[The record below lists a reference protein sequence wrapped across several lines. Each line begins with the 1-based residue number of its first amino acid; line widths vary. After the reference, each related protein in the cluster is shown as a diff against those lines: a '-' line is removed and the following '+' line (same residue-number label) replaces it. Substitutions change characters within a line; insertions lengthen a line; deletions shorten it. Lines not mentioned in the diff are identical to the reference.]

1 MADKALNELFL
12 DQVKDIYFAE
22 RMIYKTLPKMAEAAK
37 SSALKDAFNTHQAQT
52 KEHMAR
58 LEQVFQML
66 GVQPEAKT
74 CEAINGIIAEGEE
87 TIKKFGKS
95 EAIDTGLIAAAEAV
109 EHYEMARYG
118 ALAAWARQLK
128 MPQAEALLKQTW
140 GEEQQT
146 EQLLE
151 QIGQKEA
158 DRKAA

>member
-1 MADKALNELFL
+1 MASNALNELFL
-12 DQVKDIYFAE
+12 EQLKDIYFAE

-37 SSALKDAFNTHQAQT
+37 SSTLKDAFNTHQAQT

-58 LEQVFQML
+58 LEQVFQIV
-66 GVQPEAKT
+66 GAQPEAKT

-87 TIKKFGKS
+87 TIKKFGS
-95 EAIDTGLIAAAEAV
+95 TDAIDTGLIAAAEAV

-118 ALAAWARQLK
+118 VLAAWARQLK
-128 MPQAEALLKQTW
+128 LPQAESLLKQTW
-140 GEEQQT
+140 GEELQT

-151 QIGQKEA
+151 KIGSQEA